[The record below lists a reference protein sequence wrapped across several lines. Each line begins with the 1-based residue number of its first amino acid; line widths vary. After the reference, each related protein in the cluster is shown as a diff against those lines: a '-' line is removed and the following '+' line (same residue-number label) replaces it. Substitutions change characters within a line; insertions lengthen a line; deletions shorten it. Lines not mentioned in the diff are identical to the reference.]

1 MSDKLGGAATRHEA
15 KETPPLIDYRNVT
28 VVKNDRTILNNITL
42 SIALSENAAII
53 GPNGSGKTSLIKTI
67 TREYYPL
74 STDPEPYQSIF
85 GNELWNIFDLRKLIG
100 VVTSELAND
109 CVRYH
114 LPVWEA
120 ILSSFFGSIGLY
132 GGGKVTPALKKKT
145 QQLME
150 RLEISHLSEH
160 YLGEVSNGELRRVI
174 IARALVH
181 KPKALLLDE
190 PTSSLDFRATCE
202 LREILRKVAHGGTS
216 IIMVTHNLPDLIP
229 EITRIILLKE
239 GRIFKDGM
247 KSEILTSENLS
258 SLYGLSLEVVRRD
271 GYYYVW

>member
-1 MSDKLGGAATRHEA
+1 MSNKPGGAAARREA

-28 VVKNDRTILNNITL
+28 VVKNDRTILDNITL
-42 SIALSENAAII
+42 SIAPGENAAII

-85 GNELWNIFDLRKLIG
+85 GNERWNIFDLRKLIG

-109 CVRYH
+109 CVRSR

-120 ILSSFFGSIGLY
+120 ILSSFFGSIGLHHQ
-132 GGGKVTPALKKKT
+132 GRVSPALKKKT

-150 RLEISHLSEH
+150 LLEISHLSER

-181 KPKALLLDE
+181 EPKALLLDE
-190 PTSSLDFRATCE
+190 PTSSLDFRATGE
-202 LREILRKVAHGGTS
+202 LREILRKVARAGTS
-216 IIMVTHNLPDLIP
+216 IIMVTHNLPDLVP
-229 EITRIILLKE
+229 EINRVILLKE

-247 KSEILTSENLS
+247 KSEVLTSENLS

>member
-1 MSDKLGGAATRHEA
+1 MSNKPGGAAARREA

-28 VVKNDRTILNNITL
+28 VVKNDRTILDNITL
-42 SIALSENAAII
+42 SIALGENAAII

-74 STDPEPYQSIF
+74 NTDPESHQSIF
-85 GNELWNIFDLRKLIG
+85 GNERWNIFDLRKLIG
-100 VVTSELAND
+100 VVTNELAND
-109 CVRYH
+109 CVRSR
-114 LPVWEA
+114 LLVWEA
-120 ILSSFFGSIGLY
+120 IVSSFFGSIGLHHQ
-132 GGGKVTPALKKKT
+132 GRVSPALKKKT

-150 RLEISHLSEH
+150 RLEISHLSER

-181 KPKALLLDE
+181 EPKALLLDE
-190 PTSSLDFRATCE
+190 PTSSLDFRATGE
-202 LREILRKVAHGGTS
+202 LREILRKVARAGTS
-216 IIMVTHNLPDLIP
+216 IIMVTHNLPDLVP
-229 EITRIILLKE
+229 EINRVILLKE

-247 KSEILTSENLS
+247 KFEVLTSENLS

>member
-1 MSDKLGGAATRHEA
+1 MSNRPGGVATRGEA
-15 KETPPLIDYRNVT
+15 KEAPPLIDYRNVT
-28 VVKNDRTILNNITL
+28 VVKNDRTILDNITL
-42 SIALSENAAII
+42 SIALGENAAII

-85 GNELWNIFDLRKLIG
+85 GNERWNIFELRRLIG

-109 CVRYH
+109 CVRSR

-120 ILSSFFGSIGLY
+120 IVSSFFGSIGLHHQ
-132 GGGKVTPALKKKT
+132 GKVTPALKKKT

-150 RLEISHLSEH
+150 LLEIPHLSER

-181 KPKALLLDE
+181 DPKALLLDE

-202 LREILRKVAHGGTS
+202 LREILRKVARAGTS
-216 IIMVTHNLPDLIP
+216 IIMVTHNLPDLVP
-229 EITRIILLKE
+229 EINRVILLKE
-239 GRIFKDGM
+239 GRIFKDGT

-271 GYYYVW
+271 GYYYLW

>member
-1 MSDKLGGAATRHEA
+1 MSNKPGGAATRCEA

-28 VVKNDRTILNNITL
+28 VVKNDRTILDNITL
-42 SIALSENAAII
+42 SIALGENAAII

-74 STDPEPYQSIF
+74 NTNPEPHQSIF
-85 GNELWNIFDLRKLIG
+85 GNERWNIFDLRKLIG
-100 VVTSELAND
+100 VVTNELAND
-109 CVRYH
+109 CVRSR

-120 ILSSFFGSIGLY
+120 IVSSFFGSIGLHHQ
-132 GGGKVTPALKKKT
+132 GRVSPALKKKT
-145 QQLME
+145 QQLMKL
-150 RLEISHLSEH
+150 LEISHLSER

-181 KPKALLLDE
+181 EPKALLLDE
-190 PTSSLDFRATCE
+190 PTSSLDFRATGE
-202 LREILRKVAHGGTS
+202 LREILRKVARAGTS
-216 IIMVTHNLPDLIP
+216 IIMVTHNLPDLVP
-229 EITRIILLKE
+229 EINRVILLKE

-247 KSEILTSENLS
+247 KFEVLTSENLS